1 MNNELIKQLREEQKA
16 YSFDTKELIY
26 SRGCGKS
33 MLQLTVYLTY
43 YAYSLLCDAL
53 ALCEEE
59 WTLEEAH
66 DYIKDFVRSYL
77 CGEEEEDDK
86 DDNIR

>member
-1 MNNELIKQLREEQKA
+1 MNEQLIQQLREEQQA

-26 SRGCGKS
+26 SRGCGKTY
-33 MLQLTVYLTY
+33 MQLTIYLTY

-59 WTLEEAH
+59 WTLDEAH
-66 DYIKDFVRSYL
+66 EYIKDFVRDILY
-77 CGEEEEDDK
+77 GNDEELEE
-86 DDNIR
+86 

>member
-1 MNNELIKQLREEQKA
+1 MNEQLIKQLREEQKS

-26 SRGCGKS
+26 SRGCGKTT
-33 MLQLTVYLTY
+33 LQLTIYLTY
-43 YAYSLLCDAL
+43 YAYALLCDAL

-66 DYIKDFVRSYL
+66 KYIKDLVNEFLYGRDDD
-77 CGEEEEDDK
+77 EEEVGE
-86 DDNIR
+86 